1 MNKTIIKLFA
11 VLGVIGAL
19 LGLLFSFLPI
29 SNLAIFP
36 AVFGLIFGFIAYY
49 FAKKQQQSFSFARIV
64 VLLALLAILI
74 SVGKQLFTNT
84 EVNDDAVE
92 EMQLKEVE
100 SEEDA
105 IKDIEELDNELDEL
119 DDIEELE

>member
-1 MNKTIIKLFA
+1 MNKAVIKLFA
-11 VLGVIGAL
+11 ILGVIGAL

-36 AVFGLIFGFIAYY
+36 AVFGLVFGFIAYY
-49 FAKKQQQSFSFARIV
+49 LAKKQQQSFSFARIV

-74 SVGKQLFTNT
+74 SVGKQLFTDNK
-84 EVNDDAVE
+84 VNEDAVE
-92 EMQLKEVE
+92 ELQIKEVE

-105 IKDIEELDNELDEL
+105 IKDIEELDDELEEL
-119 DDIEELE
+119 DDIE